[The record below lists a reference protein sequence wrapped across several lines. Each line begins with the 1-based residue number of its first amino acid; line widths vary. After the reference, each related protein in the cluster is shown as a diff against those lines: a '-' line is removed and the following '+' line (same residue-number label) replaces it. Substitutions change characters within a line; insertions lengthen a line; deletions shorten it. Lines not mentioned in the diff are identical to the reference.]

1 MNDEEVIEEIDFSEF
16 EILFQVPRFTTA
28 KDGKDKQQVEKQLQ
42 ILDEKRARGVGKET
56 YLRTN
61 LHVFSLVLVFA
72 KRRVKMEVSKIAEF
86 INNSDLD
93 GLVPENCELLLQIV
107 PREKEVRDRLHTGIL
122 YIIN

>member
-1 MNDEEVIEEIDFSEF
+1 MNDEEVIEEMDFSEF
-16 EILFQVPRFTTA
+16 ETLFQVPRFTTA

-56 YLRTN
+56 HFRTN
-61 LHVFSLVLVFA
+61 VFSSVLVFA
-72 KRRVKMEVSKIAEF
+72 KRRVKMEVSKITQF

-107 PREKEVRDRLHTGIL
+107 PQEKEVRDRPHICAP
-122 YIIN
+122 YIIY